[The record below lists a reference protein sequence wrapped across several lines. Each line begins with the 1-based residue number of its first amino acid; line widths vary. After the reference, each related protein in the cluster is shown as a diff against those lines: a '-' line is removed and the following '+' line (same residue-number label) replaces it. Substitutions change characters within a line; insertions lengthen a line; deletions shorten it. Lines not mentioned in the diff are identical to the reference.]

1 MNNTIS
7 LNQAKP
13 EVQQKFMAGVYG
25 WMVLALALSGI
36 AAYAS
41 AYIPLSN
48 GYPLVYSIYRAGN
61 GMGMWALIIAELVLV
76 FTLSARINK
85 MSMSSAKIMFLAYSV
100 INGITLSSI
109 FLLYTSTSIA
119 KVFLISALLF
129 GSMSIYGMRT
139 KNDLTGAGRYLM
151 MAVMGLVI
159 ASIINI
165 LLKSSGLDWLISI
178 IAVVVFTGLTAYDTQ
193 KLMRIS
199 QYNDGS
205 ENFQKV
211 AIIGALQ
218 LYLDF
223 INIFLHLLRLFGNR
237 N

>member
-1 MNNTIS
+1 MNNSIT
-7 LNQAKP
+7 LKQAQP
-13 EVQQKFMAGVYG
+13 EVQQRFMTGVYR

>member
-1 MNNTIS
+1 MNTTMT
-7 LNQAKP
+7 LKQAKP
-13 EVQQKFMAGVYG
+13 EVQQKFMTGVYR
-25 WMVLALALSGI
+25 WMVLALAISGL

-41 AYIPLSN
+41 ASIPLAN
-48 GYPLVYSIYRAGN
+48 GYPFIYTIFSAFN
-61 GMGMWALIIAELVLV
+61 GMGMWVLIIAELVLV
-76 FTLSARINK
+76 FTLSARIGK
-85 MSMSSAKIMFLAYSV
+85 MSMSSAKVMFLAYSL
-100 INGITLSSI
+100 INGVTLSSI
-109 FLLYTSTSIA
+109 FLVYTSTSIA
-119 KVFLISALLF
+119 QVFLISALLF
-129 GSMSIYGMRT
+129 GSMSVYGMRT
-139 KNDLTGAGRYLM
+139 KTDLTSAGRYLM
-151 MAVMGLVI
+151 MALFGIII

-165 LLKSSGLDWLISI
+165 LFKSSGLDWLISI

-199 QYNDGS
+199 QFDDGS

-211 AIIGALQ
+211 AIIGALE